1 MTYLPF
7 LFVLLK
13 SYRNSKFSLC
23 MLMTSLIIAAAGL
36 SAVLVINSSAKQSY
50 TSEQQFLIPNVTHTI
65 TSNSSTLK
73 LTKQDYSDL
82 RVKGFYQLIAVA
94 QTKQHIYRNGQ
105 RISQRRIDFTGIDTF
120 SLLTLP
126 SFSNPTPLAKQ
137 VDSTTQHKAKK
148 SAEKSAEK
156 SVASDEISQ
165 LIKQLSFSDPTAIL
179 HPQLL
184 RRLEDA
190 KNNNPDDTGDS
201 QELDVD
207 NPPDVKN
214 RDIHDDL
221 ANQFTTQSGEALAKF
236 SAFENPALGNDI
248 IIDIAELYRL
258 YPNAEL
264 SMLLIVGELSKS
276 QEDALRALLP
286 DYLQLSNS
294 DTGEQ
299 DSELTSSFHLNL
311 MAMALLMFVVCLF
324 IVVNAVNL
332 LLNSRLIWLKV
343 CRQLGISRQQLF
355 LVQLVEIVLLT
366 LLASLIGVL
375 LGVELAKLASPT
387 VQATLENLYSVEVG
401 FGKVSFIGLLIQV
414 FTICLVGSVCATFI
428 PLNKLNH
435 QLAQSKDIPL
445 SVAQQRFWNRA
456 IWLSFGIFA
465 GLAYI
470 LLNHAQALWL
480 LLIATALVILSGCC
494 LLLANYPGMLEFIQR
509 FISNRFPLLQV
520 SSKQS
525 LALSGK
531 TKIACCA
538 FFIAATS
545 NIGMNLMVDSFRGAT
560 AGWLE
565 QRLAADYYVYN
576 QGEPNIV
583 ELAKDTGVTVYQR
596 LENYISFQGK
606 EIQQFSYPTDEFNQ
620 QAMVFYEKSEN
631 ENLWRQFKQ
640 GKGILVNQQFAFGFE
655 YKVNDLIELPHPST
669 GELSSYEILGI
680 IYDFGSPYAQ
690 VLMPLDMFELS
701 KSKCCIYALQGAESQ
716 IDLLREKMLLAG
728 IDPKTQLLKTEELL
742 TLSMQAFDN
751 TFIITDG
758 LNVVTLLVA
767 ALSLA
772 CAIIVL
778 MNDIRPQNML
788 IRSMGVS
795 ALKTQLLA
803 LFQYL
808 LLCFVA
814 LIFATPFG
822 ILLSWVLIVDIN
834 YQAFSWT
841 YPLIISPMKILQIY
855 ATSLLVVATVIA
867 IPLFR
872 AGRRPLIEDI
882 RWVN

>member
-7 LFVLLK
+7 LFVLIK

-23 MLMTSLIIAAAGL
+23 MLMASLIIAAAGL

-50 TSEQQFLIPNVTHTI
+50 SSDQQFLIPNVTHTI
-65 TSNSSTLK
+65 TSTSSTLK
-73 LTKQDYSDL
+73 LTKKDYSDL
-82 RVKGFYQLIAVA
+82 RVRGFHQLIALA
-94 QTKQHIYRNGQ
+94 QSKQHIYKNGQ
-105 RISQRRIDFTGIDTF
+105 RITQRRIDFTGIDTF

-126 SFSNPTPLAKQ
+126 SFSRPTSLAKQ
-137 VDSTTQHKAKK
+137 TSSLTKSKA
-148 SAEKSAEK
+148 EMGEHNL
-156 SVASDEISQ
+156 
-165 LIKQLSFSDPTAIL
+165 LIKQLSFSSPTAVL

-184 RRLEDA
+184 KQLENANADN
-190 KNNNPDDTGDS
+190 KTGS
-201 QELDVD
+201 QEADSD
-207 NPPDVKN
+207 GGINGS
-214 RDIHDDL
+214 DINVDL
-221 ANQFTTQSGEALAKF
+221 ANQFTTQSGKALVKL
-236 SAFENPALGNDI
+236 SAFESPALGNDI
-248 IIDIAELYRL
+248 IMDIAELYRIH
-258 YPNAEL
+258 PDAEI
-264 SMLLIVGELSKS
+264 SMLLVVGELTKT
-276 QEDALRALLP
+276 QEDALRQLLP
-286 DYLQLSNS
+286 NYMQLSN
-294 DTGEQ
+294 TNAGEQ

-332 LLNSRLIWLKV
+332 LLNSRLTWLKV
-343 CRQLGISRQQLF
+343 CRQLGISRKQLF
-355 LVQLVEIVLLT
+355 TVQLVETVFLT
-366 LLASLIGVL
+366 LIASVIGVL
-375 LGVELAKLASPT
+375 LGVELAILASPT

-414 FTICLVGSVCATFI
+414 FGICLIGSVCATFI
-428 PLNKLNH
+428 PLNKLNY
-435 QLAQSKDIPL
+435 QLAQSKDMPL
-445 SVAQQRFWNRA
+445 SVAQQRFWNGA

-465 GLAYI
+465 ALAYM
-470 LLNHAQALWL
+470 LLNHAQDLWL

-494 LLLANYPGMLEFIQR
+494 LLLVNYPSMLR
-509 FISNRFPLLQV
+509 FIERVIPDRFPLLQV

-560 AGWLE
+560 VGWLE

-596 LENYISFQGK
+596 LENYIPFQGK

-620 QAMVFYEKSEN
+620 QAMVFYDKSEN
-631 ENLWRQFKQ
+631 ENLWLEFKQ
-640 GKGILVNQQFAFGFE
+640 GRGVLVNQQFAFGFE
-655 YKVNDLIELPHPST
+655 YKVNDIIELPHPST
-669 GELSSYEILGI
+669 TEISSYEILGI

-701 KSKCCIYALQGAESQ
+701 KSKCCIYALQGAESK

-728 IDPKTQLLKTEELL
+728 FDPKTQLLKTEELL
-742 TLSMQAFDN
+742 ALSMQAFDN

-822 ILLSWVLIVDIN
+822 ILLSWILIVDIN

-855 ATSLLVVATVIA
+855 VTSLLVVATIIA
-867 IPLFR
+867 IPIFR
-872 AGRRPLIEDI
+872 ASRRPLIEDI

>member
-1 MTYLPF
+1 MKYWPF

-13 SYRNSKFSLC
+13 SYSNSKFSLS
-23 MLMTSLIIAAAGL
+23 MMMVSLIIAAAGL

-50 TSEQQFLIPNVTHTI
+50 SSEQQFLVANVTYTI
-65 TSNSSTLK
+65 TSTSSKLK
-73 LTKQDYSDL
+73 LSKQDYSAL
-82 RVKGFYQLIAVA
+82 RVKGVNQLVAVA
-94 QTKQHIYRNGQ
+94 QTKQHVYVNKQ
-105 RISQRRIDFTGIDTF
+105 RITQRRIDFTGIDTF
-120 SLLTLP
+120 SLITQP
-126 SFSNPTPLAKQ
+126 SFSNPVPLAEQ
-137 VDSTTQHKAKK
+137 QNATAQPDTGTSKA
-148 SAEKSAEK
+148 SNEAN
-156 SVASDEISQ
+156 Q
-165 LIKQLSFSDPTAIL
+165 LIRQLSFNEPTAIL

-184 RRLEDA
+184 EILEESINA
-190 KNNNPDDTGDS
+190 NLS
-201 QELDVD
+201 Q
-207 NPPDVKN
+207 
-214 RDIHDDL
+214 
-221 ANQFTTQSGEALAKF
+221 QFTTQFGEPLAGLV
-236 SAFENPALGNDI
+236 AFESAVLGNDI
-248 IIDIAELYRL
+248 IMDIAELYRL
-258 YPNAEL
+258 YPDAEL
-264 SMLLIVGELSKS
+264 SMLLVVGDLTRA
-276 QEDALRALLP
+276 QEDALRQFLP
-286 DYLQLSNS
+286 DNLKLTSAN
-294 DTGEQ
+294 DGEQ

-332 LLNSRLIWLKV
+332 LLNSRLTWLKI

-355 LVQLVEIVLLT
+355 VVQLIEIVLLT
-366 LLASLIGVL
+366 LLASFIGVL
-375 LGVELAKLASPT
+375 LGIELAKLASPT

-401 FGKVSFIGLLIQV
+401 FGEVSIIGLFIQV
-414 FTICLVGSVCATFI
+414 FGICLIGSVCATFI

-435 QLAQSKDIPL
+435 QLAQTKDVPL
-445 SVAQQRFWNRA
+445 SLTQQRFWNGA
-456 IWLSFGIFA
+456 IWLSFGLFA
-465 GLAYI
+465 GIAYI
-470 LLNHAQALWL
+470 ILNNAQALWL

-494 LLLANYPGMLEFIQR
+494 LLLANYPSMLAFIQR
-509 FISNRFPLLQV
+509 FIPDRFPLLQL

-576 QGEPNIV
+576 SGEPNIA
-583 ELAKDTGVTVYQR
+583 ELAKNTGVNVSQR

-606 EIQQFSYPTDEFNQ
+606 EMQQFSYPTDEFNQ
-620 QAMVFYEKSEN
+620 QAMVFYEQSEN
-631 ENLWRQFKQ
+631 KNLWRQFEQ
-640 GKGILVNQQFAFGFE
+640 GKGVLVNQQFAFGFK
-655 YKVNDLIELPHPST
+655 YQVNDVIELPHPST
-669 GELSSYEILGI
+669 SELSSYKILGI
-680 IYDFGSPYAQ
+680 VYDFGNPYAQ
-690 VLMPLDMFELS
+690 VLMPFDMFELS
-701 KSKCCIYALQGAESQ
+701 KSKCCIYALQGAESK
-716 IDLLREKMLLAG
+716 IDLLRENMLAAG
-728 IDPKTQLLKTEELL
+728 VNPDTQLLKTEDLL
-742 TLSMQAFDN
+742 ALSMQAFDN

-822 ILLSWVLIVDIN
+822 ILLSWILIVDIN

-841 YPLIISPMKILQIY
+841 YPLIINPLKILQIY
-855 ATSLLVVATVIA
+855 ATSLLVVAIVIA
-867 IPLFR
+867 IPIVR
-872 AGRRPLIEDI
+872 AGKRPLIEDI
-882 RWVN
+882 RWLN

>member
-7 LFVLLK
+7 LFVLFK

-23 MLMTSLIIAAAGL
+23 MLMASLIIAAAGL

-50 TSEQQFLIPNVTHTI
+50 SSQQQFLIPNVTHTI
-65 TSNSSTLK
+65 TSTSSTLK

-94 QTKQHIYRNGQ
+94 QSKQHIYKNDQ
-105 RISQRRIDFTGIDTF
+105 RITQRRIEFTGIDTF
-120 SLLTLP
+120 SLLALP
-126 SFSNPTPLAKQ
+126 SFSRPIPLAKQ
-137 VDSTTQHKAKK
+137 TN
-148 SAEKSAEK
+148 SATKPKVEMGT
-156 SVASDEISQ
+156 ASSDPNL
-165 LIKQLSFSDPTAIL
+165 LIKQLSFSNPTAIL

-184 RRLEDA
+184 KQLEDA
-190 KNNNPDDTGDS
+190 NADDINGGQEADSNQAITGS
-201 QELDVD
+201 EI
-207 NPPDVKN
+207 NA
-214 RDIHDDL
+214 DL
-221 ANQFTTQSGEALAKF
+221 TDQFTTQHGKALVKL
-236 SAFENPALGNDI
+236 SAFESPALGNDI
-248 IIDIAELYRL
+248 IMDIAELYRIH
-258 YPNAEL
+258 PHAEL
-264 SMLLIVGELSKS
+264 SMLLVVGELTKT
-276 QEDALRALLP
+276 QEDALRQLLP
-286 DYLQLSNS
+286 DYMQLSN
-294 DTGEQ
+294 TNAGEQ

-332 LLNSRLIWLKV
+332 LLNSRLTWLKV

-355 LVQLVEIVLLT
+355 SVQLVEIIFLT
-366 LLASLIGVL
+366 LIASVIGVL
-375 LGVELAKLASPT
+375 LGIELAKLASPT

-414 FTICLVGSVCATFI
+414 FGICLLGSVCATFI

-435 QLAQSKDIPL
+435 QLTQSKDIPL
-445 SVAQQRFWNRA
+445 SVAQQRFWNSA
-456 IWLSFGIFA
+456 IWLSFGFFA
-465 GLAYI
+465 TLAYI

-494 LLLANYPGMLEFIQR
+494 LLLVNYPRMLR
-509 FISNRFPLLQV
+509 FIERFIPDRFPLLQV

-560 AGWLE
+560 VGWLE

-596 LENYISFQGK
+596 LENYIPFQGK

-620 QAMVFYEKSEN
+620 QAMVFYDKSKN
-631 ENLWRQFKQ
+631 ENIWRQFKQ
-640 GKGILVNQQFAFGFE
+640 GRGVLVNQQFAFGFE
-655 YKVNDLIELPHPST
+655 YKVNDIIELPHPST
-669 GELSSYEILGI
+669 AELSSYEILGI

-701 KSKCCIYALQGAESQ
+701 KSTCCIYALRGAESD

-728 IDPKTQLLKTEELL
+728 FDPETQLLKTEELL
-742 TLSMQAFDN
+742 ALSMQAFDN

-778 MNDIRPQNML
+778 MNDSRPQNML

-822 ILLSWVLIVDIN
+822 ILLSWILIVDIN

-841 YPLIISPMKILQIY
+841 YPLIISLTKILQIY
-855 ATSLLVVATVIA
+855 VTSLLVVATIIA
-867 IPLFR
+867 IPIFR
-872 AGRRPLIEDI
+872 ASRRPLIEDI

>member
-1 MTYLPF
+1 MKYWPF

-13 SYRNSKFSLC
+13 SYRNSKFSLS
-23 MLMTSLIIAAAGL
+23 MMMVSLIIAAAGL

-50 TSEQQFLIPNVTHTI
+50 SSEQQFLVANVTYTI
-65 TSNSSTLK
+65 TSTSSKLK
-73 LTKQDYSDL
+73 LSKQDYSAL
-82 RVKGFYQLIAVA
+82 RVKGLNQLVAVA
-94 QTKQHIYRNGQ
+94 QTRQHVYVNNQ
-105 RISQRRIDFTGIDTF
+105 RITQRRIDFTGIDTF
-120 SLLTLP
+120 SLITQP
-126 SFSNPTPLAKQ
+126 SFSTPVPLAEQK
-137 VDSTTQHKAKK
+137 DTPANSDNETSKAT
-148 SAEKSAEK
+148 
-156 SVASDEISQ
+156 DEANQ
-165 LIKQLSFSDPTAIL
+165 LIRQLSFNEPTAIL

-184 RRLEDA
+184 EMLDEGISA
-190 KNNNPDDTGDS
+190 NFS
-201 QELDVD
+201 Q
-207 NPPDVKN
+207 
-214 RDIHDDL
+214 
-221 ANQFTTQSGEALAKF
+221 QFTTQSGKPLAEF
-236 SAFENPALGNDI
+236 VAFESAVLGNDI
-248 IIDIAELYRL
+248 IMDIAELYRL
-258 YPNAEL
+258 YPSAEL
-264 SMLLIVGELSKS
+264 SMLLVVGDLTRA
-276 QEDALRALLP
+276 QEDALRQRLP
-286 DYLQLSNS
+286 DNLKLTSSNG
-294 DTGEQ
+294 GEQ

-332 LLNSRLIWLKV
+332 LLNSRLTWLKI
-343 CRQLGISRQQLF
+343 CRQLGISRRQLF
-355 LVQLVEIVLLT
+355 AVQLIEIVLLT
-366 LLASLIGVL
+366 LLASFIGVL
-375 LGVELAKLASPT
+375 LGIELAKLASPT

-401 FGKVSFIGLLIQV
+401 FGEVSILGLFIQV
-414 FTICLVGSVCATFI
+414 FGICLIGSVCATFI

-435 QLAQSKDIPL
+435 QLAQTKDVPL
-445 SVAQQRFWNRA
+445 SLTQQRFWNGA
-456 IWLSFGIFA
+456 IWLSFGLFA
-465 GLAYI
+465 GTAYVI
-470 LLNHAQALWL
+470 LNHAQALWL

-494 LLLANYPGMLEFIQR
+494 LLLANYPSMLAFIQR
-509 FISNRFPLLQV
+509 FIPDRFPLLQL

-576 QGEPNIV
+576 SGEPNIA
-583 ELAKDTGVTVYQR
+583 ELAKNTGVNVSQR

-606 EIQQFSYPTDEFNQ
+606 EIQQFSYPTDESNQ
-620 QAMVFYEKSEN
+620 QAMAFYEQSEN
-631 ENLWRQFKQ
+631 ANLWQQFEQ
-640 GKGILVNQQFAFGFE
+640 GKGVLVNQQFAFGFK
-655 YKVNDLIELPHPST
+655 YKVNDVIELPHPST
-669 GELSSYEILGI
+669 SELSSYTILGI
-680 IYDFGSPYAQ
+680 VYDFGSPYAQ
-690 VLMPLDMFELS
+690 VLMPFDMFELS
-701 KSKCCIYALQGAESQ
+701 KSKCCIFALQGTESK
-716 IDLLREKMLLAG
+716 IDLLREKMLAQGL
-728 IDPKTQLLKTEELL
+728 DPDMQLLKTEDLL
-742 TLSMQAFDN
+742 ALSMRAFDD

-795 ALKTQLLA
+795 AFKTQLLA

-808 LLCFVA
+808 LLCFIA

-822 ILLSWVLIVDIN
+822 ILLSWILIVDIN

-841 YPLIISPMKILQIY
+841 YPLIINPLKILQIY

-867 IPLFR
+867 IPIVQ

>member
-1 MTYLPF
+1 
-7 LFVLLK
+7 
-13 SYRNSKFSLC
+13 
-23 MLMTSLIIAAAGL
+23 MLMASLIIAAAGL

-50 TSEQQFLIPNVTHTI
+50 SSEQQFLVPNVTYTI
-65 TSNSSTLK
+65 TSNSSRLK
-73 LTKQDYSDL
+73 LTKQDYSAL
-82 RVKGFYQLIAVA
+82 RVKGFSQLIAVA
-94 QTKQHIYRNGQ
+94 QTKQHVYTNNQAATQTTQIT
-105 RISQRRIDFTGIDTF
+105 QRRIDFTGIDTL

-126 SFSNPTPLAKQ
+126 SFSNPVPLAEQ
-137 VDSTTQHKAKK
+137 IISAAKPN
-148 SAEKSAEK
+148 SPSNI
-156 SVASDEISQ
+156 ASDETNR
-165 LIKQLSFSDPTAIL
+165 LIRQLSFSEPTAVL

-184 RRLEDA
+184 EQLLEQLVDA
-190 KNNNPDDTGDS
+190 KKNMSNLGEIGSTQETANAHNTDETGITQNS
-201 QELDVD
+201 A
-207 NPPDVKN
+207 
-214 RDIHDDL
+214 H
-221 ANQFTTQSGEALAKF
+221 QFTTQAGKPLSKIN
-236 SAFENPALGNDI
+236 AFESAALGNDI
-248 IIDIAELYRL
+248 IMDIAELYRL
-258 YPNAEL
+258 YPNTEL
-264 SMLLIVGELSKS
+264 SMLLVVGKLSKAK
-276 QEDALRALLP
+276 EDALQQSLP
-286 DYLQLSNS
+286 NYLQLTNANG
-294 DTGEQ
+294 GEQ

-332 LLNSRLIWLKV
+332 LLNSRLTWLKI
-343 CRQLGISRQQLF
+343 CRQLGISRLQLF
-355 LVQLVEIVLLT
+355 IVQLVEIALLT
-366 LLASLIGVL
+366 LLASFVGVV
-375 LGVELAKLASPT
+375 LGIELAKLASPA

-401 FGKVSFIGLLIQV
+401 FGKVSIIGLLIQV
-414 FTICLVGSVCATFI
+414 SGICLVGSICATFI

-435 QLAQSKDIPL
+435 QLAQTKDVPL
-445 SVAQQRFWNRA
+445 SVVQQRFWKRI
-456 IWLSFGIFA
+456 IWLSFGVFA
-465 GLAYI
+465 VVAYVI
-470 LLNHAQALWL
+470 LNRAQTLWL

-494 LLLANYPGMLEFIQR
+494 LLLANYPSMLAFIQR
-509 FISNRFPLLQV
+509 IIPARFPLLQV

-560 AGWLE
+560 VGWLE
-565 QRLAADYYVYN
+565 QRLAADYYVNN
-576 QGEPNIV
+576 QGEPNIS
-583 ELAKDTGVTVYQR
+583 ELANNTGVNVYQR
-596 LENYISFQGK
+596 LENTISFQGK
-606 EIQQFSYPTDEFNQ
+606 QVQQASYPTDEFNQ
-620 QAMVFYEKSEN
+620 QAMVFYDKGKN
-631 ENLWRQFKQ
+631 ENLWSEFGL
-640 GKGILVNQQFAFGFE
+640 GKGVLVNQQFAFGFE
-655 YKVNDLIELPHPST
+655 YKVNDVIELPHPSK
-669 GELSSYEILGI
+669 GELSSYKILGI

-701 KSKCCIYALQGAESQ
+701 KSKCCIYALQGAESN
-716 IDLLREKMLLAG
+716 IDLLREKMLAAG
-728 IDPKTQLLKTEELL
+728 LDPEEQLLKTEDLL
-742 TLSMQAFDN
+742 ALSMQAFDN

-822 ILLSWVLIVDIN
+822 ILLSWILIFDIN

-841 YPLIISPMKILQIY
+841 YSLIISPMKILHIY

-867 IPLFR
+867 IPIIR

>member
-1 MTYLPF
+1 
-7 LFVLLK
+7 
-13 SYRNSKFSLC
+13 
-23 MLMTSLIIAAAGL
+23 MLMASLIIAAAGL

-50 TSEQQFLIPNVTHTI
+50 SSEQQFLIPNVTHTI

-73 LTKQDYSDL
+73 LTKEDYSDL

-94 QTKQHIYRNGQ
+94 QTKQHIYKNGQ
-105 RISQRRIDFTGIDTF
+105 RITQRRIDFTGIDTF

-126 SFSNPTPLAKQ
+126 SFSKPVPLAEQ
-137 VDSTTQHKAKK
+137 VGSTTQHKA
-148 SAEKSAEK
+148 EMG
-156 SVASDEISQ
+156 VASDEPNQ
-165 LIKQLSFSDPTAIL
+165 VIKPLSFSNPTAVL

-184 RRLEDA
+184 KQLKDAIDNNEDD
-190 KNNNPDDTGDS
+190 KTGSQTPGNDQDIKDS
-201 QELDVD
+201 DV
-207 NPPDVKN
+207 NVG
-214 RDIHDDL
+214 L
-221 ANQFTTQSGEALAKF
+221 ADQFTTQSGQGLAKL
-236 SAFENPALGNDI
+236 SAFESPALGNDI
-248 IIDIAELYRL
+248 IMDIAELYRL
-258 YPNAEL
+258 YPDADL
-264 SMLLIVGELSKS
+264 SMLLVVGELTKT
-276 QEDALRALLP
+276 QEKVLRQSLP
-286 DYLQLSNS
+286 DYLQLSN
-294 DTGEQ
+294 TIAGER

-355 LVQLVEIVLLT
+355 IVQLVEIVFLT

-414 FTICLVGSVCATFI
+414 FGICLIGSVCATFI

-435 QLAQSKDIPL
+435 QLAQNKDMPL
-445 SVAQQRFWNRA
+445 SVTQQQFWNRA
-456 IWLSFGIFA
+456 TWFGFGIFA

-494 LLLANYPGMLEFIQR
+494 LLLANYPSMLGFIQR
-509 FISNRFPLLQV
+509 FIPDRFPLLQV

-531 TKIACCA
+531 TKIACCT

-560 AGWLE
+560 VSWLE

-576 QGEPNIV
+576 QGEPNII
-583 ELAKDTGVTVYQR
+583 ELAKGSGVAVYQR
-596 LENYISFQGK
+596 LENYTSFQGK

-620 QAMVFYEKSEN
+620 QAMVFYDKSES
-631 ENLWRQFKQ
+631 ENLWHQFKQ
-640 GKGILVNQQFAFGFE
+640 GNGVLVNQQFAFGFE
-655 YKVNDLIELPHPST
+655 YKVNDVIELPHPSSA
-669 GELSSYEILGI
+669 EVSSYEILGI
-680 IYDFGSPYAQ
+680 VYDFGNPYAQ

-701 KSKCCIYALQGAESQ
+701 KSKCCIYALQGTESQ
-716 IDLLREKMLLAG
+716 IDLLRENILLAG
-728 IDPKTQLLKTEELL
+728 FDPKTQLLKTKELL
-742 TLSMQAFDN
+742 ALSMQAFDN

-822 ILLSWVLIVDIN
+822 ILLSWILIVDIN

-867 IPLFR
+867 IPIFR

>member
-1 MTYLPF
+1 MA
-7 LFVLLK
+7 
-13 SYRNSKFSLC
+13 
-23 MLMTSLIIAAAGL
+23 SLIIAAAGL

-50 TSEQQFLIPNVTHTI
+50 SSEQQFLIPNVTHTI

-73 LTKQDYSDL
+73 LTKENYSDL

-94 QTKQHIYRNGQ
+94 QTKQHIYKNGQ
-105 RISQRRIDFTGIDTF
+105 RITQRRIDFTGIDTF

-126 SFSNPTPLAKQ
+126 RFSRPVPLAEQ
-137 VDSTTQHKAKK
+137 VGSTTQHKA
-148 SAEKSAEK
+148 EMG
-156 SVASDEISQ
+156 VASDEPNQ
-165 LIKQLSFSDPTAIL
+165 VIKQLSFSNPTAVL

-184 RRLEDA
+184 KQLKYAIDNNEDDKTGSQA
-190 KNNNPDDTGDS
+190 PDNDQDIKDS
-201 QELDVD
+201 DV
-207 NPPDVKN
+207 NVG
-214 RDIHDDL
+214 L
-221 ANQFTTQSGEALAKF
+221 ADQFTTQSGKTLTKL
-236 SAFENPALGNDI
+236 SAFESPALGNDI
-248 IIDIAELYRL
+248 IMDIAELYRL
-258 YPNAEL
+258 YPKADL
-264 SMLLIVGELSKS
+264 SMLLVVGELTKT
-276 QEDALRALLP
+276 QEKVLRHLLP
-286 DYLQLSNS
+286 DYLQLS
-294 DTGEQ
+294 DTIAGER

-355 LVQLVEIVLLT
+355 IVQLVEILFLT

-414 FTICLVGSVCATFI
+414 FGICLIGSVCATFI

-435 QLAQSKDIPL
+435 QLAQSKDMPL
-445 SVAQQRFWNRA
+445 SVTQQQFWNRA
-456 IWLSFGIFA
+456 TWFSFGVFS

-494 LLLANYPGMLEFIQR
+494 LLLANYPSMLGFIQR
-509 FISNRFPLLQV
+509 FIPDRFPLLQV

-560 AGWLE
+560 VGWLE

-576 QGEPNIV
+576 QGEPNII
-583 ELAKDTGVTVYQR
+583 ELAKGSGVAVYQR
-596 LENYISFQGK
+596 LENYTSFQGK

-620 QAMVFYEKSEN
+620 QAMVFYDKSES
-631 ENLWRQFKQ
+631 ENLWHQFKQ
-640 GKGILVNQQFAFGFE
+640 GNGVLVNQQFAFGFE
-655 YKVNDLIELPHPST
+655 YNVNDVIELPHPSSAKV
-669 GELSSYEILGI
+669 SSYEILGI
-680 IYDFGSPYAQ
+680 IYDFGNPYAQ

-701 KSKCCIYALQGAESQ
+701 KSKCCIYALQGTESQ
-716 IDLLREKMLLAG
+716 IDLLRENILLAG
-728 IDPKTQLLKTEELL
+728 FDPKTQLLKTKELL
-742 TLSMQAFDN
+742 ALSMQAFDN

-822 ILLSWVLIVDIN
+822 ILLSWILIVDIN

>member
-1 MTYLPF
+1 
-7 LFVLLK
+7 
-13 SYRNSKFSLC
+13 
-23 MLMTSLIIAAAGL
+23 MLMASLIIAAAGL
-36 SAVLVINSSAKQSY
+36 SAVLVINGSAKQSY
-50 TSEQQFLIPNVTHTI
+50 TSGQQFLVANVTYTI
-65 TSNSSTLK
+65 GSNSSKLK
-73 LTKQDYSDL
+73 LTKEDYADL
-82 RVKGFYQLIAVA
+82 RLQGFNQLIAVA
-94 QTKQHIYRNGQ
+94 QTKQHVYKNNQ
-105 RISQRRIDFTGIDTF
+105 RITQRRIDFTGIDTF
-120 SLLTLP
+120 ALLTLP
-126 SFSNPTPLAKQ
+126 SFSSPVPLAKQ
-137 VDSTTQHKAKK
+137 IDTATDSK
-148 SAEKSAEK
+148 AEKNIAT
-156 SVASDEISQ
+156 ADANR
-165 LIKQLSFSDPTAIL
+165 LIRQLSFSEPTAIL
-179 HPQLL
+179 HGQLL
-184 RRLEDA
+184 KRLENA
-190 KNNNPDDTGDS
+190 KHNKKNVDESAGIRPTDS
-201 QELDVD
+201 L
-207 NPPDVKN
+207 K
-214 RDIHDDL
+214 DIKSNSRNSDL
-221 ANQFTTQSGEALAKF
+221 EHQFTTPSGEPLAKLI
-236 SAFENPALGNDI
+236 AFESAALGNDI
-248 IIDIAELYRL
+248 IMDIAALYRL

-264 SMLLIVGELSKS
+264 SMLLVIGELSKN
-276 QEDALRALLP
+276 QEDKLRQLLP
-286 DYLQLSNS
+286 NYLQLTNT
-294 DTGEQ
+294 DDGAQ

-332 LLNSRLIWLKV
+332 LLNSRLTWLKI

-355 LVQLVEIVLLT
+355 VVQLFEIILLT

-375 LGVELAKLASPT
+375 LGIELAKLASPT

-414 FTICLVGSVCATFI
+414 FGICLIGSVCATFL
-428 PLNKLNH
+428 PLNQLNQ
-435 QLAQSKDIPL
+435 QLAQSKDVPL

-470 LLNHAQALWL
+470 LLNNVQALWL

-494 LLLANYPGMLEFIQR
+494 LLLANYPTVLAFIQR
-509 FISNRFPLLQV
+509 FIPDRFPLLQV

-560 AGWLE
+560 VGWLE

-576 QGEPNIV
+576 QGEPNIL
-583 ELAKDTGVTVYQR
+583 ELAQNTGVSVYQR
-596 LENYISFQGK
+596 LENYIPFQGK

-620 QAMVFYEKSEN
+620 QAMVFYEKSQN
-631 ENLWRQFKQ
+631 ENLWHQFKQ
-640 GKGILVNQQFAFGFE
+640 GRGVLVNQQFAFGFE
-655 YKVNDLIELPHPST
+655 YAINDMIELPHPST
-669 GELSSYEILGI
+669 GELASYEIVGI

-701 KSKCCIYALQGAESQ
+701 KSKCCIYALQGTESE

-728 IDPKTQLLKTEELL
+728 IDPKTQLLKTEDLL
-742 TLSMQAFDN
+742 ALSMQAFDN

-822 ILLSWVLIVDIN
+822 ILLSWILISDIN

-841 YPLIISPMKILQIY
+841 YPLIVNPLKVLQIY

-867 IPLFR
+867 IPIVR
-872 AGRRPLIEDI
+872 AGRRTLIEDI

>member
-23 MLMTSLIIAAAGL
+23 MLMASLIIAAAGL

-50 TSEQQFLIPNVTHTI
+50 NSEQQFLIPNVTHTV
-65 TSNSSTLK
+65 TSTSSTLK

-82 RVKGFYQLIAVA
+82 RLRGFYQLIAVA
-94 QTKQHIYRNGQ
+94 QSKQHIYKNGQ
-105 RISQRRIDFTGIDTF
+105 RITQRRIDFTGIDTF
-120 SLLTLP
+120 SLLALP
-126 SFSNPTPLAKQ
+126 SFSRNTPLSKQ
-137 VDSTTQHKAKK
+137 TSQTTKPT
-148 SAEKSAEK
+148 AEVGAVSGEPNL
-156 SVASDEISQ
+156 
-165 LIKQLSFSDPTAIL
+165 LIKQLSFSNPTAVL

-184 RRLEDA
+184 KQLEDA
-190 KNNNPDDTGDS
+190 NADDTNGGKEADS
-201 QELDVD
+201 NQDSTGSDINVD
-207 NPPDVKN
+207 LTDQ
-214 RDIHDDL
+214 I
-221 ANQFTTQSGEALAKF
+221 TTQSGKALVKL
-236 SAFENPALGNDI
+236 SAFESPALGNDI
-248 IIDIAELYRL
+248 IMDIAELYRIH
-258 YPNAEL
+258 PHAEL
-264 SMLLIVGELSKS
+264 SMLLVVGELTKM
-276 QEDALRALLP
+276 QEDALRQLLP
-286 DYLQLSNS
+286 DYMQLSN
-294 DTGEQ
+294 TNAGEQ

-332 LLNSRLIWLKV
+332 LLNSRLTWLKV
-343 CRQLGISRQQLF
+343 CRQLGISRPQLF
-355 LVQLVEIVLLT
+355 IVQLVEIVLLT
-366 LLASLIGVL
+366 LIASIIGVL

-414 FTICLVGSVCATFI
+414 FGICLIGSVCATFI

-435 QLAQSKDIPL
+435 QLTQSKDIPL
-445 SVAQQRFWNRA
+445 SVAQQRFWNSA
-456 IWLSFGIFA
+456 IWLSFGFFVT
-465 GLAYI
+465 LAYI

-494 LLLANYPGMLEFIQR
+494 LLLVNYPSMLR
-509 FISNRFPLLQV
+509 FIERFIPDRFPLLQV
-520 SSKQS
+520 SCKQS

-560 AGWLE
+560 VGWLE

-583 ELAKDTGVTVYQR
+583 ELAKDTGLTVYQR
-596 LENYISFQGK
+596 LENYIPFQGK

-620 QAMVFYEKSEN
+620 QAMVFYDKSKN
-631 ENLWRQFKQ
+631 ENIWRQFKQ
-640 GKGILVNQQFAFGFE
+640 GRGVLVNQQFAFGFE
-655 YKVNDLIELPHPST
+655 YKVNDIIELPHPST
-669 GELSSYEILGI
+669 AELSSYEILGI

-701 KSKCCIYALQGAESQ
+701 KSKCCIYALTGAESKF
-716 IDLLREKMLLAG
+716 DLLREKMLLAG
-728 IDPKTQLLKTEELL
+728 FDPKTQLLKTEELL
-742 TLSMQAFDN
+742 ALSMQAFDN

-778 MNDIRPQNML
+778 MNDSRPQNML

-822 ILLSWVLIVDIN
+822 ILLSWILIVDIN

-855 ATSLLVVATVIA
+855 VTSLMVVATIIA
-867 IPLFR
+867 IPIFR
-872 AGRRPLIEDI
+872 ASRRPLIEDI
-882 RWVN
+882 RWLN

>member
-1 MTYLPF
+1 
-7 LFVLLK
+7 
-13 SYRNSKFSLC
+13 
-23 MLMTSLIIAAAGL
+23 MLMASLVIAAAGL

-50 TSEQQFLIPNVTHTI
+50 SSEQQFLIPNVTYTI
-65 TSNSSTLK
+65 VSNSSTLK

-82 RVKGFYQLIAVA
+82 RLKGFYQLIAVA
-94 QTKQHIYRNGQ
+94 QIKQHIYKNGR
-105 RISQRRIDFTGIDTF
+105 RITQRRIDFTGIDTF

-126 SFSNPTPLAKQ
+126 SFSSPTPLTKQ
-137 VDSTTQHKAKK
+137 ISPTMEHKAEMGVSLDGSK
-148 SAEKSAEK
+148 
-156 SVASDEISQ
+156 Q
-165 LIKQLSFSDPTAIL
+165 LIQQLSFSNPTAVV

-184 RRLEDA
+184 SQLEDA
-190 KNNNPDDTGDS
+190 KDYNADDTAGSKEVEVEVDS
-201 QELDVD
+201 NQ
-207 NPPDVKN
+207 
-214 RDIHDDL
+214 DIKGSDINVDL
-221 ANQFTTQSGEALAKF
+221 ADQFTTQSGKALAKL
-236 SAFENPALGNDI
+236 SAFESPALGNDI
-248 IIDIAELYRL
+248 IMDIAELYRI

-264 SMLLIVGELSKS
+264 SMLLVVGELTKN
-276 QEDALRALLP
+276 QEYALQKLLP
-286 DYLQLSNS
+286 DYLQLSNT
-294 DTGEQ
+294 DAGQQ

-324 IVVNAVNL
+324 IVVNAINL
-332 LLNSRLIWLKV
+332 LLNSRLTWLKV

-355 LVQLVEIVLLT
+355 IVQLIEIVFLT
-366 LLASLIGVL
+366 LLACLVGVL
-375 LGVELAKLASPT
+375 LGVELAKLASPA

-401 FGKVSFIGLLIQV
+401 FGKVSFIGLLMQV
-414 FTICLVGSVCATFI
+414 FGICLMGSVCATLI

-435 QLAQSKDIPL
+435 QLAQSKDMPL
-445 SVAQQRFWNRA
+445 SVTQQRFWNRT
-456 IWLSFGIFA
+456 IWFSFSIFA
-465 GLAYI
+465 GLAYV

-480 LLIATALVILSGCC
+480 LLIATAFVILSGCC
-494 LLLANYPGMLEFIQR
+494 LLLANYPSMLAFIQR
-509 FISNRFPLLQV
+509 FIPDRFPLLQV
-520 SSKQS
+520 SAKQS

-560 AGWLE
+560 VGWLE

-583 ELAKDTGVTVYQR
+583 ELAKGTGVIVYQR

-606 EIQQFSYPTDEFNQ
+606 EIQQFSYPADEFNQ
-620 QAMVFYEKSEN
+620 QAMVFYDKSEN
-631 ENLWRQFKQ
+631 ENLWQQFKE
-640 GKGILVNQQFAFGFE
+640 GRGVLVNQQFAFGFE
-655 YKVNDLIELPHPST
+655 YKVGDIIELPHPST
-669 GELSSYEILGI
+669 AALSSYNILGI

-701 KSKCCIYALQGAESQ
+701 KSKCCIYALQAPESK
-716 IDLLREKMLLAG
+716 IDLLREKILLAG
-728 IDPKTQLLKTEELL
+728 FDPKTQLLKTEELL

-758 LNVVTLLVA
+758 LNIVTLLVA

-778 MNDIRPQNML
+778 MHDTRPQNML

-795 ALKTQLLA
+795 AVKTQLLA

-822 ILLSWVLIVDIN
+822 ILLSWILIVDIN

-867 IPLFR
+867 IPIFR